1 MVEQTYIPEMIWTR
15 RELHRRPELGWR
27 EFRTTERIVKTVR
40 SLGFDTVLGLKL
52 FNTDYTFGREPEAIR
67 NACNQALRDGMD
79 AELLQE
85 MQGYTG
91 CMAVFDTGRP
101 GPVTAFRFDIDC
113 VAVEEEKTDNNE
125 AWAQG
130 FTSEVCGLMHA
141 CGHDGHTAVGLTLAR
156 WIHDHADSLCGRI
169 KLIFQPAEEG
179 TKGAAGIAYSHNL
192 DDVDYFVGAH
202 LGVKARLHE
211 VGIVRSGF
219 LSTTKYN
226 VRFHGV
232 AAHSG
237 SCAQLGRNALMA
249 ACNAAV
255 QIMGIPRHG
264 QGNTNVNVGVV
275 RAGEGRN
282 IVAAHAFMELE
293 VRGEDTEI
301 NRYMEDSAKRMLAG
315 CAQSYGVQH
324 EVEIAGMATSVVSDK
339 PLCDLIG
346 QIARMTDG
354 VERLFDIEA
363 CPGSEDCSLLMQAVQ
378 RHGGQAAF
386 FFYGCNHPGHH
397 LKNFQ
402 IQDTVSLPIG
412 LNIFAELTRNLNASR

>member
-179 TKGAAGIAYSHNL
+179 TRGALPMSESGFL
-192 DDVDYFVGAH
+192 DDVNYMVGSHIGNACH
-202 LGVKARLHE
+202 LGE
-211 VGIVRSGF
+211 VGLCISG
-219 LSTTKYN
+219 SMATTKID
-226 VRFHGV
+226 VRFTGLS
-232 AAHSG
+232 AHAG
-237 SCAQLGRNALMA
+237 LAPEKGRSALFA
-249 ACNAAV
+249 ACNAATTLA
-255 QIMGIPRHG
+255 GIARTS
-264 QGNTNVNVGVV
+264 QGETRVSVGKLI
-275 RAGEGRN
+275 AGEGRN
-282 IVAAHAFMELE
+282 VVAAHALMQAE
-293 VRGEDTEI
+293 VRGSTEEA
-301 NRYMEDSAKRMLAG
+301 NQFMTE
-315 CAQSYGVQH
+315 
-324 EVEIAGMATSVVSDK
+324 EVLRITQG
-339 PLCDLIG
+339 IG
-346 QIARMTDG
+346 QTYNVACDCQIVGRATTLMSTPKAIALLDEVARGIGSVKT
-354 VERLFDIEA
+354 VKRFDNVG
-363 CPGSEDCSLLMQAVQ
+363 GSEDCTWLIRKVILQ
-378 RHGGQAAF
+378 GGEAAMF
-386 FFYGCNHPGHH
+386 IFGCNHHGHH
-397 LKNFQ
+397 RGDFC
-402 IQDTVSLPIG
+402 IQDTQSLPVGFEMFTGFLIK
-412 LNIFAELTRNLNASR
+412 TNAC